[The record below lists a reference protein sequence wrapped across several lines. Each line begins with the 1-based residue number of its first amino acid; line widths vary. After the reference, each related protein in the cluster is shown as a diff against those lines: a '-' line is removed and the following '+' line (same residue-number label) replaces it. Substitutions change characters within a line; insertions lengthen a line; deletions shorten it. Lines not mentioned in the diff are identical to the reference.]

1 MTRER
6 IKIEGMGCQHCVDAV
21 RKALDTAGV
30 EIHNVS
36 IGQADVSYTAPAD
49 REKVDAAI
57 EEAGYKP
64 TGREVLS

>member
-21 RKALDTAGV
+21 RKALDTPGV

-36 IGQADVSYTAPAD
+36 IGQADVSYSAPAD
-49 REKVDAAI
+49 RQKIDAAI